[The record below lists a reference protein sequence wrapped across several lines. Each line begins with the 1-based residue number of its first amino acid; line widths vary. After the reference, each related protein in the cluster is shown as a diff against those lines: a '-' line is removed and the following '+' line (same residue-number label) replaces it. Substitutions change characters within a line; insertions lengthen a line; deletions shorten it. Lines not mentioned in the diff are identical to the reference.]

1 MKKKRMIRGAVR
13 GKETSPKTASLMVVY
28 MLSKALAISPL
39 EVYKMPISLVKD
51 LLMVHTSVEELKS
64 EEMDKI
70 SKKAE
75 SAKYGR

>member
-28 MLSKALAISPL
+28 MLSKALGISPL
-39 EVYKMPISLVKD
+39 EVYKMPVSLVKD